1 MERHSVRQNRLVIL
15 GSSPA
20 IAFAS
25 AVLGALGATRDPAER
40 VARSLVGSDLR
51 GHGSHGIRRLVMYAD
66 QVRAGELDPTA
77 EPTVEADTPPAVAIV
92 DGHRAFG
99 QLTGWAA
106 VEALRD
112 RVPRTAVGCAV
123 LRRCQHVGRLGEYV
137 EALADRGLV
146 GMAFANADP
155 TVAPWGGRDRMLGTN
170 PTAWAAPVAPGAAP
184 FVVDFAT
191 SATAEGKL
199 SVARD
204 RGEAVPEG
212 LLVDPVGDD
221 STDPEDFYRGGALL
235 TFGGHKGY
243 GLSAAFD
250 LVAGLLSG
258 TGSASDP
265 AYAGGFGTVLIA
277 LDVGAF
283 VDPDTFTAEVEA
295 FRKRVHAST
304 PRSDGVPVLV
314 PGEPEW
320 QAYQQAQRDGITLAD
335 STVADLDHL
344 AATLD
349 VPTLTTHAHTQE
361 EA

>member
-1 MERHSVRQNRLVIL
+1 M
-15 GSSPA
+15 
-20 IAFAS
+20 
-25 AVLGALGATRDPAER
+25 
-40 VARSLVGSDLR
+40 
-51 GHGSHGIRRLVMYAD
+51 
-66 QVRAGELDPTA
+66 
-77 EPTVEADTPPAVAIV
+77 
-92 DGHRAFG
+92 
-99 QLTGWAA
+99 
-106 VEALRD
+106 
-112 RVPRTAVGCAV
+112 
-123 LRRCQHVGRLGEYV
+123 
-137 EALADRGLV
+137 
-146 GMAFANADP
+146 
-155 TVAPWGGRDRMLGTN
+155 
-170 PTAWAAPVAPGAAP
+170 
-184 FVVDFAT
+184 VDFAT

-204 RGEAVPEG
+204 RGEPVPEG

-265 AYAGGFGTVLIA
+265 AYAGRFR
-277 LDVGAF
+277 DR
-283 VDPDTFTAEVEA
+283 PDRPRRRGVRRPRRRSRPRSRR

-320 QAYQQAQRDGITLAD
+320 QAYQQARATA
-335 STVADLDHL
+335 SPSPTAVADLDHL